1 MKALPYC
8 LFNLRL
14 LKSEIYQA
22 AYIKRSKF
30 ARCTNLH
37 NFGFQAIKITRS
49 LKSPRLRKSMSAR
62 CFLYIFQLPNILLEE
77 IKRSFQW
84 PGLELSNIDKKER
97 VLLGTKHRAE
107 LKLSRHLQNFTLSD
121 HFSDFS
127 LAFFSLIES
136 EISKWAN
143 RQVATEEP
151 N

>member
-1 MKALPYC
+1 
-8 LFNLRL
+8 
-14 LKSEIYQA
+14 
-22 AYIKRSKF
+22 
-30 ARCTNLH
+30 
-37 NFGFQAIKITRS
+37 
-49 LKSPRLRKSMSAR
+49 MSAR

-97 VLLGTKHRAE
+97 VLLGTKHRVE

-136 EISKWAN
+136 EISK
-143 RQVATEEP
+143 
-151 N
+151 